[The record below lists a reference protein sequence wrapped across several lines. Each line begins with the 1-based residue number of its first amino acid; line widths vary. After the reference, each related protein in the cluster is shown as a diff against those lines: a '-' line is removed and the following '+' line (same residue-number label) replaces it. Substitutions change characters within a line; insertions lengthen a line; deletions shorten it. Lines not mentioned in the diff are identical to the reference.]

1 LLREVVH
8 RPIADIL
15 NYQGE
20 IMSKTRLSIAF
31 MCFAILT
38 ALAGAQSNQKPGLW
52 EMTSTMSWQKSP
64 MPGGMTMPG
73 GGPHTTQVCLT
84 REMIDKYGTA
94 PPQSRNNQCQLSN
107 IVKKGNSMSADWNC
121 SGPMTGKGSV
131 EATWTDPD
139 HATSKVHF
147 LGSMQM
153 GPNATPVEYTIESTS
168 AFKSADCGSVK
179 PIQMPKE

>member
-1 LLREVVH
+1 
-8 RPIADIL
+8 
-15 NYQGE
+15 
-20 IMSKTRLSIAF
+20 
-31 MCFAILT
+31 
-38 ALAGAQSNQKPGLW
+38 
-52 EMTSTMSWQKSP
+52 
-64 MPGGMTMPG
+64 
-73 GGPHTTQVCLT
+73 
-84 REMIDKYGTA
+84 
-94 PPQSRNNQCQLSN
+94 
-107 IVKKGNSMSADWNC
+107 
-121 SGPMTGKGSV
+121 MTGKGSV